1 MKQPIADVHWDLYKA
16 DVCLVQ
22 PHTRTQHADQSFV
35 KLQSEL
41 HRMLSSCSVQL
52 SRESMAPAKAV
63 HEAHLVSLFLGVKAL
78 MQLVEAVL
86 QNPPCPTLTPS
97 TSS

>member
-1 MKQPIADVHWDLYKA
+1 MILQCAASGSQNAFI
-16 DVCLVQ
+16 CLSYVY
-22 PHTRTQHADQSFV
+22 PHVYSHVSW
-35 KLQSEL
+35 KG
-41 HRMLSSCSVQL
+41 
-52 SRESMAPAKAV
+52 APAKAV
-63 HEAHLVSLFLGVKAL
+63 HETHFVSLLLGGKAL